1 MDQEHQLLKDYSPQ
15 EKAAYL
21 GAVASIATADRQ
33 ASQDEIEFLQVLTE
47 SAVLPDAQEQEV
59 LQSAQ
64 DPSNARLTSQLNVL
78 KGSELR
84 FSLIS
89 DMISFAKADGHY
101 TPQEEQ
107 KIQQVAAYV
116 GVDAQQFSALNQ
128 FVDHAAQAQQK
139 GQDITQSNF
148 LESSGLGNS
157 FQKAGIGSGGF
168 LKGALA
174 MMAPILMSR
183 MMSRGGNAGGGL
195 GGALGGGGGL
205 LGGLL
210 GGMGGGG
217 LGGAL
222 GGALGGGRSSGGMM
236 GGGLGSLF
244 STLSG
249 GRGYGAQGGL
259 GSVLGGLLGGGRTG
273 SF

>member
-1 MDQEHQLLKDYSPQ
+1 MEQEHQLLKDYSDQ

-33 ASQDEIEFLQVLTE
+33 AGQEELEFLQVLTE
-47 SAVLPDAQEQEV
+47 SAVLPNTQEQEV

-64 DPSNARLTSQLNVL
+64 DPSNARLTSQLNML

-107 KIQQVAAYV
+107 KIQQVASYV
-116 GVDAQQFSALNQ
+116 GVDAQQFQALNQ
-128 FVDHAAQAQQK
+128 FVDHAAQATQK

-183 MMSRGGNAGGGL
+183 MMGRGGNT
-195 GGALGGGGGL
+195 GGGGL

-222 GGALGGGRSSGGMM
+222 GGALTGGRPSGGKM

-244 STLSG
+244 SMLSG
-249 GRGYGAQGGL
+249 GRGYGSQGGL
-259 GSVLGGLLGGGRTG
+259 GSVLGGLLGGGRQG

>member
-1 MDQEHQLLKDYSPQ
+1 MDQEHQLLKEYSPQ

-183 MMSRGGNAGGGL
+183 MMSRGGNA
-195 GGALGGGGGL
+195 AGGGL

-210 GGMGGGG
+210 GGMGNGG

-222 GGALGGGRSSGGMM
+222 GGALGGGRSAGGMM

-273 SF
+273 GF

>member
-1 MDQEHQLLKDYSPQ
+1 MDQEHQLLKDYSIQ

-33 ASQDEIEFLQVLTE
+33 ASQEELEFLQVLTE

-64 DPSNARLTSQLNVL
+64 DPSNARLTSQLNTL

-89 DMISFAKADGHY
+89 DMISFAKSDGHY

-107 KIQQVAAYV
+107 KIQQVASYV

-139 GQDITQSNF
+139 GQDITHSNF

-168 LKGALA
+168 MKGALA

-183 MMSRGGNAGGGL
+183 MMGRGGNT
-195 GGALGGGGGL
+195 GGGGGL

-210 GGMGGGG
+210 GSMGGGG

-222 GGALGGGRSSGGMM
+222 GGAMGGGRPSGGMM

-249 GRGYGAQGGL
+249 GRGYGSQGGL
-259 GSVLGGLLGGGRTG
+259 GSVLGGLLGGGRRG